1 MSPAWSSRLLALAL
15 PLFAWSSSVVAG
27 PPASARDQVWEAE
40 KAFARSMAKR
50 DLVAFGRFIADDAV
64 FFSGTTVSHGK
75 AAVVEAWSAFFQGE
89 SAPFSWEPDQVEVL
103 QSGTLAVSTGP
114 VRDPDGK
121 VVARFNSVWRLEAPG
136 QWRVIIDKGSPPSP
150 GPHEQAGKSG
160 AD

>member
-1 MSPAWSSRLLALAL
+1 MSTAQLFRFLVPTALVLAWL
-15 PLFAWSSSVVAG
+15 PVSAE
-27 PPASARDQVWEAE
+27 PPASAREQVWAAE
-40 KAFARSMAKR
+40 NAFARSMAER
-50 DLVAFGRFIADDAV
+50 DLAAFGRFIADDAL
-64 FFSGTTVSHGK
+64 FFSGTTVFHGK

-150 GPHEQAGKSG
+150 GPQEQAGKSG